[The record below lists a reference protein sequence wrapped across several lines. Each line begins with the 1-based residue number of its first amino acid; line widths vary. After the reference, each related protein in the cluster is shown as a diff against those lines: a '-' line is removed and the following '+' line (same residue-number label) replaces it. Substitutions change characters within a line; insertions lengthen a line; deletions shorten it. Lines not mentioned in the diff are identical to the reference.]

1 MIFKPMLA
9 GKCEDLSLLRY
20 PLMVSPK
27 FDGVRATKVN
37 GVLVSRTLKPIPSPH
52 AHIITKLLPNGV
64 DGELIVGNP
73 WQDPYRATVS
83 EVMRHD
89 SDTERMAYYIFDNY
103 LAEGGFI
110 QRYATL
116 GSLEG
121 KSQNKPADVRIVP
134 HIMVFNEL
142 GLLDKEKEFVDKGYE
157 GLMIRSIDGPYKYG
171 RSTENEGYLL
181 KLKRFQDSEAEV
193 LSVYEQMHNENEAET
208 NALGRTERS
217 TKKEGMV
224 PAGVLGGF
232 NARDIHT
239 GADVRIGGGFLG
251 QDPLINPEKP
261 ELGTEPSEYSRETLW
276 RIRKT
281 LPGRIAKYKFFPS
294 GSKDRPRFPIFEGWR
309 DKIDI

>member
-1 MIFKPMLA
+1 MTFKPMLA
-9 GKCEDLSLLRY
+9 GKCEDLSLLKY

-52 AHIITKLLPNGV
+52 AHHITSLLPTGV

-83 EVMRHD
+83 AVMRHD
-89 SDTERMAYYIFDNY
+89 SDTEKMAFYIFDNY
-103 LAEGGFI
+103 LAEGGFV

-121 KSQNKPADVRIVP
+121 RSPNKKADIHIVP
-134 HIMVFNEL
+134 HVMVFNEL
-142 GLLDKEKEFVDKGYE
+142 GLLDKEKEFLDKGYE
-157 GLMIRSIDGPYKYG
+157 GLMIRSTHGPYKQG
-171 RSTENEGYLL
+171 RSTENEGFLL
-181 KLKRFQDSEAEV
+181 KLKRFSDSEAEV

-208 NALGRTERS
+208 NALGHTERS

-224 PAGVLGGF
+224 PAGVLGGL
-232 NARDIHT
+232 NVKDIHT
-239 GADVRIGGGFLG
+239 GVKFSIGGGFLG
-251 QDPLINPEKP
+251 QDPLIDPERP
-261 ELGTEPSEYSRETLW
+261 ELGTEPSENSRETLW
-276 RIRKT
+276 RIRHT
-281 LPGRIAKYKFFPS
+281 LPGRFAKYKFFET
-294 GSKDRPRFPIFEGWR
+294 GSKERPRFPVFQGWR